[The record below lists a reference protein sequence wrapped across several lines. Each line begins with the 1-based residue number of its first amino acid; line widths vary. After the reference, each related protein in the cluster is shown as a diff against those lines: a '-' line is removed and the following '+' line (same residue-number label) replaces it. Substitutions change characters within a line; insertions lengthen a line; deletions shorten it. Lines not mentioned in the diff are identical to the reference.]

1 MSILGPPPPCQYVH
15 AHTALRQAVIK
26 RQVKTPVQRNLN
38 WKSAMEWSSKL
49 ESRARCHL
57 LQQQHGHIR
66 SGSVEKPN
74 GGLTPTPALLN
85 LSVFFFT
92 LQSTPPFSASLPSF
106 GSQLLLCLPHMYYSH
121 TTAGSNPSLVPLSVQ
136 LWLPDCEGS
145 NTCLVFSAYNET
157 VEARLKNSFMI

>member
-1 MSILGPPPPCQYVH
+1 MPVCTRPHRPETSCNQKTSENTCTEKSELEKFNGM
-15 AHTALRQAVIK
+15 VI
-26 RQVKTPVQRNLN
+26 QVG
-38 WKSAMEWSSKL
+38 KSGQIQQ
-49 ESRARCHL
+49 CHL